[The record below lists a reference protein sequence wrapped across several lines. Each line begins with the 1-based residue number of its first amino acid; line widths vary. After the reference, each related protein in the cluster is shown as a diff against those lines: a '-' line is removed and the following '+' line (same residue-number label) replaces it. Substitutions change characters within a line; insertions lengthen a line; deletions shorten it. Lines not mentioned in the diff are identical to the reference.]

1 MKTAGP
7 TIAAIWLL
15 AVDVAAQ
22 VRTPQ
27 FMGVPTEMMK
37 EFKEKNLLRD
47 DFDAPGQL
55 VLEEEFSIGNE
66 VLSFADNDLI
76 PFEGVFTDTAEYFL
90 DGVKQAAL
98 PPVTV
103 FRSSS
108 DRNVLVSKS
117 EGALKRAAKTD
128 PVTGETMTLIPMEEE
143 SQFFVEVVRIK
154 KVELV
159 VVIKRETC
167 VP

>member
-1 MKTAGP
+1 MKTVP
-7 TIAAIWLL
+7 LSITAAWLL
-15 AVDVAAQ
+15 VVDVAGQ

-66 VLSFADNDLI
+66 VLSFSDKDLI
-76 PFEGVFTDTAEYFL
+76 PFEEVFTDTAEYFL
-90 DGVKQAAL
+90 DGVKQDVL

-103 FRSSS
+103 FQSAT
-108 DRNVLVSKS
+108 DRNVLISKS
-117 EGALKRAAKTD
+117 DGALKRAAKTD
-128 PVTGETMTLIPMEEE
+128 PITGETMTLVPMEEE
-143 SQFFVEVVRIK
+143 SQFFVEVVR
-154 KVELV
+154 LS
-159 VVIKRETC
+159 KRRDSLY
-167 VP
+167 